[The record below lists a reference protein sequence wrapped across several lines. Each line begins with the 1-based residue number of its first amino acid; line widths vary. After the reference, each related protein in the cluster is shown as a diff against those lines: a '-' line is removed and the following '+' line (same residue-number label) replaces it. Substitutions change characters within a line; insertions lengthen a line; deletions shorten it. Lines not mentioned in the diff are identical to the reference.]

1 MNFELFQK
9 KGAMKKLFIM
19 PLTVLTA
26 LLFISAV
33 KVSGED
39 KLSRSEKKTARQRI
53 VKEAVESRRFVIE
66 FDRLYMYRYGRI
78 DLSPGKNFILI
89 SGNKAAIRAGYMG
102 RQIGFMPIAGIRL
115 AGEPVSYRMEKNSSK
130 GTYRIEMD
138 VKGDADTFHISI
150 LIGENGS
157 CNTTIS
163 ANRIDQVRYTGTLVP
178 MEKEEKVPE
187 PDAIR
192 I

>member
-1 MNFELFQK
+1 
-9 KGAMKKLFIM
+9 MKKLFII

-26 LLFISAV
+26 FLFISAV
-33 KVSGED
+33 KVSGEV
-39 KLSRSEKKTARQRI
+39 KLSRSEKKAARQRI

-66 FDRLYMYRYGRI
+66 FDKLYMYRYGRI

-102 RQIGFMPIAGIRL
+102 RQIGIMPIAGIRL
-115 AGEPVSYRMEKNSSK
+115 AGEPVYYKMEKNSSK
-130 GTYRIEMD
+130 GSYRIEMD
-138 VKGDADTFHISI
+138 VRGESDTFHISI
-150 LIGENGS
+150 IIGENGS

>member
-1 MNFELFQK
+1 
-9 KGAMKKLFIM
+9 MKKLFIIL
-19 PLTVLTA
+19 LTILTA
-26 LLFISAV
+26 FSFISAV
-33 KVSGED
+33 NPPSED
-39 KLSRSEKKTARQRI
+39 KPGRSEKKAAKQKI
-53 VKEAVESRRFVIE
+53 VKEAVESGRFVIE

-89 SGNKAAIRAGYMG
+89 SGNKAVIRAGYMG
-102 RQIGFMPIAGIRL
+102 RQIGFMPIAGIKL
-115 AGEPVSYRMEKNSSK
+115 AGEPVYYKMEKNSAK

-138 VKGDADTFHISI
+138 VRGDSDTFHISI
-150 LIGENGS
+150 LIGDTGS

-163 ANRIDQVRYTGTLVP
+163 ANRIDQVRYSGTLVP
-178 MEKEEKVPE
+178 MDKEEKVPE

>member
-1 MNFELFQK
+1 
-9 KGAMKKLFIM
+9 MKKLFVI
-19 PLTVLTA
+19 PLTILTA
-26 LLFISAV
+26 FLFISAV
-33 KVSGED
+33 SLSGED
-39 KLSRSEKKTARQRI
+39 KPSRSEKKAAKQKI

-115 AGEPVSYRMEKNSSK
+115 AGEPVYYKMEKNSSK
-130 GTYRIEMD
+130 GTYRINME
-138 VKGDADTFHISI
+138 VKGESDTFHINI
-150 LIGENGS
+150 LVGEDGS

-163 ANRIDQVRYTGTLVP
+163 ANRIDQVRYTGTLLP
-178 MEKEEKVPE
+178 MDKEEKVPE
-187 PDAIR
+187 PDAIK